1 MIVAPSSTRRAASA
15 SMRSLRV
22 SIGTVRPPLACRSRW
37 RRFLIV
43 FASGTS
49 YARARQRA
57 DEARATGED
66 VDVALMHNPVGAR
79 ELDGVAPVVL
89 CGHMHARARE
99 VLPGGSWLFQQG
111 STGASGINALRNED
125 PTPITLTVLYFDDR
139 TGELEAWDDI
149 TLGGLG
155 LTSAEIERHLA
166 ARFVEDPGE
175 APSITPAPS
184 SSTVES
190 PS

>member
-1 MIVAPSSTRRAASA
+1 
-15 SMRSLRV
+15 L
-22 SIGTVRPPLACRSRW
+22 
-37 RRFLIV
+37 RRFGRVVLVGDDVVRVLHVSDLHVNPTSWAVIRSIV
-43 FASGTS
+43 EEF
-49 YARARQRA
+49 
-57 DEARATGED
+57 E
-66 VDVALMHNPVGAR
+66 VDVVVDTGDIVHQGTTLKNRHVDEISSVDAPYVYVR
-79 ELDGVAPVVL
+79 ERP
-89 CGHMHARARE
+89 HARDRG

-184 SSTVES
+184 RSTAES
-190 PS
+190 PG

>member
-1 MIVAPSSTRRAASA
+1 
-15 SMRSLRV
+15 
-22 SIGTVRPPLACRSRW
+22 
-37 RRFLIV
+37 LIV
-43 FASGTS
+43 FDSGTS

-111 STGASGINALRNED
+111 STGASGINALRDED

-175 APSITPAPS
+175 APSITPAPRAAPWS
-184 SSTVES
+184 RRADRFGDARAS
-190 PS
+190 PLCFPRP

>member
-1 MIVAPSSTRRAASA
+1 MPAS
-15 SMRSLRV
+15 
-22 SIGTVRPPLACRSRW
+22 
-37 RRFLIV
+37 
-43 FASGTS
+43 
-49 YARARQRA
+49 
-57 DEARATGED
+57 
-66 VDVALMHNPVGAR
+66 
-79 ELDGVAPVVL
+79 DGVAPVVL
-89 CGHMHARARE
+89 CDHMHARARE

-111 STGASGINALRNED
+111 SSGASGINALRNED

-190 PS
+190 PG

>member
-1 MIVAPSSTRRAASA
+1 
-15 SMRSLRV
+15 MRHAVTVLVVRGMG
-22 SIGTVRPPLACRSRW
+22 IG
-37 RRFLIV
+37 
-43 FASGTS
+43 
-49 YARARQRA
+49 
-57 DEARATGED
+57 
-66 VDVALMHNPVGAR
+66 ALPA
-79 ELDGVAPVVL
+79 
-89 CGHMHARARE
+89 
-99 VLPGGSWLFQQG
+99 G

-149 TLGGLG
+149 TLCGLG

-175 APSITPAPS
+175 APSIAPAPS

-190 PS
+190 PG